1 MARSLGASALVAAWC
16 ALLLGCGSGGG
27 EAGYWEVSAEMAM
40 PGRITSIVVNAAG
53 NTAYVTCVRRSD
65 AEVLVVDVPS
75 RQVRETYTFST
86 RRLQADM
93 LDEERGLLVLR
104 GSTIDVIEVATGVR
118 RSVLVGGSERLVLAN
133 GYLYAGDYSEP
144 YVRYASLDGSVRG
157 EIVANP
163 TGYGARLS
171 TRTPSENAVLV
182 YAPTLDGHGTIQ
194 VIDTTSQAV
203 VRSFPAAGQP
213 LELLALSDSRVLEM
227 DRGYLTIHD
236 LATLSTESLTMEP
249 PDHALGEIE
258 LTPDRSRLVTLRD
271 VAGELRFWPEE
282 GFLAPES
289 HAEIAVI
296 DLATLTVGRQQVFD
310 DVDAVPFGRF
320 SLGVTPDLTTI
331 LLGREDTLVFLTQ
344 TEPL

>member
-1 MARSLGASALVAAWC
+1 MKGALRAALVVVWC
-16 ALLLGCGSGGG
+16 SLVLGCGSGGG
-27 EAGYWEVSAEMAM
+27 EAAYWDVSAEMAM
-40 PGRITSIVVNAAG
+40 PGRITAIVVNAAG
-53 NTAYVTCVRRSD
+53 NTAYVTCVRRFD
-65 AEVLVVDVPS
+65 AELVVVDVPS
-75 RQVRETYTFST
+75 QRVRETYTLPT

-104 GSTIDVIEVATGVR
+104 GSTVDVHEVATGVR
-118 RSVLVGGSERLVLAN
+118 RSVLVGASERVVLAN
-133 GYLYAGDYSEP
+133 GFLYAADQGEP
-144 YVRYASLDGSVRG
+144 YVRYTSLDGSISG
-157 EIVANP
+157 EILANP

-171 TRTPSENAVLV
+171 TRLPSETAVLV
-182 YAPTLDGHGTIQ
+182 YAPTLDADGTIR

-203 VRSFPAAGQP
+203 IRSFPTAGQP
-213 LELLALSDSRVLEM
+213 MELLALSDTRVLEM
-227 DRGYLTIHD
+227 DRGYLTIYD
-236 LATLSTESLTMEP
+236 LATLSTESMTMEP

-258 LTPDRSRLVTLRD
+258 RTPDGSRLVTLRD

-296 DLATLTVGRQQVFD
+296 ELETMTVSRQQVFD
-310 DVDAVPFGRF
+310 DVDAVPLGRF

-331 LLGREDTLVFLTQ
+331 LLGREDTLVFLTP